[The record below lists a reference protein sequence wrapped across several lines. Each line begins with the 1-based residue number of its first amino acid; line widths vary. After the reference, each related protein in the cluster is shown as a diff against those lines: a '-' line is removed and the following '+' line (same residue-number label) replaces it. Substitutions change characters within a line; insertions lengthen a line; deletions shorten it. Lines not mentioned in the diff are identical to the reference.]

1 MYCGQV
7 LTAIRRIMKVMAKIS
22 PSTRSFRLLSLL
34 QNHRYWSGA
43 DLAERLGVSARTLRR
58 DVDRLRELGY
68 PVQAHPG
75 VDGGYQLA
83 AGAALPPLVVDDEEA
98 VALAVGLLLATQGG
112 LGASSVAGD
121 MAADRAAGEVTIAE
135 ASARALA
142 KVVQVMPAR
151 LRRRAEAVAA
161 VTEPASWSTARAGQ
175 AAAVDPGVLATTA
188 LACRD
193 AERIRFDYTAASG
206 DRTQRHVEPH
216 RLVTLDRRWYLVGY
230 DLARLDWRNFRLD
243 RVAGAVQATGARFRP
258 RTLPAADAAEFVRRS
273 IATSGPA
280 AYPVEAVIEAPAAA
294 VRERIGRWASVEETG
309 KEQCRIT
316 MTPSDLDWPLMA
328 LGVTGA
334 DFRIVSPP
342 ELADRVR
349 DWGERFGRAVET
361 SGTPGTS
368 R

>member
-1 MYCGQV
+1 
-7 LTAIRRIMKVMAKIS
+7 MANTS
-22 PSTRSFRLLSLL
+22 SRSFRLLSLL

-43 DLAERLGVSARTLRR
+43 DLAARLDVSARTLRR

-68 PVQAHPG
+68 PVQANPG

-98 VALAVGLLLATQGG
+98 VALAVGLLLATQCG
-112 LGASSVAGD
+112 LGASQA
-121 MAADRAAGEVTIAE
+121 AADRAACEVTVAE

-161 VTEPASWSTARAGQ
+161 VTEPATWSSAGAAQ
-175 AAAVDPGVLATTA
+175 AAAVNSEVLASTA

-193 AERIRFDYTAASG
+193 AERIRFDYTAANG
-206 DRTQRHVEPH
+206 ERTQRHVEPH

-243 RVAGAVQATGARFRP
+243 RVAGAVEATGARFRP
-258 RTLPAADAAEFVRRS
+258 RALPAADAAEFVRRS

-280 AYPVEAVIEAPAAA
+280 VYRVEAVIEAPAAA
-294 VRERIGRWASVEETG
+294 VRERIGRWAVIEEAG
-309 KEQCRIT
+309 QERCRVM
-316 MTPSDLDWPLMA
+316 MTPPDLDWPLMA
-328 LGVTGA
+328 LGMSGA

-349 DWGERFGRAVET
+349 DWGDRFRRAV
-361 SGTPGTS
+361 GTVPVRTVRAGCP
-368 R
+368 